1 MRRKSSPRSA
11 VCAVSAPTIKI
22 ILDSAEAARA
32 VSAFCRREKTTIPVL
47 LEIDVDGHR
56 SGIRPDGAEL
66 LPAAAAL
73 ADGAELVGVLTHAG
87 DSYECKSTAE
97 IEAAAEAERAGIVLA
112 AERLRAA
119 GHIVKIVSAG
129 STPTLMFAK
138 DETGVTEMRA
148 GVCALFDLFMS
159 NVGACTVDDI
169 AGSVLATVIGRQV
182 DKRPRHFGLRL
193 PRAFPRPRHG
203 SSDTRL
209 RLRLGLRH

>member
-1 MRRKSSPRSA
+1 MQKPRAPFRHSA
-11 VCAVSAPTIKI
+11 AGKND
-22 ILDSAEAARA
+22 DS
-32 VSAFCRREKTTIPVL
+32 VL

-87 DSYECKSTAE
+87 DSYECKTTAE

-119 GHIVKIVSAG
+119 GHTVKIVSAG

-182 DKRPRHFGLRL
+182 DKRRVILDCGFLALSATAARLVRHTTTATAWSAALTASPSPTARL
-193 PRAFPRPRHG
+193 
-203 SSDTRL
+203 S
-209 RLRLGLRH
+209 